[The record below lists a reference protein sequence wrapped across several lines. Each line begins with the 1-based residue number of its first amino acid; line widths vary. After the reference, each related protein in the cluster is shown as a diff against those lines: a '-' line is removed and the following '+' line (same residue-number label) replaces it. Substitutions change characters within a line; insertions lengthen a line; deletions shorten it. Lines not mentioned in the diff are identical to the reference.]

1 MRVFL
6 VFLSLLLV
14 LSSAACGT
22 PTVVYVVVTATPETT
37 VDAAQVVTVPTET
50 PLATLEV
57 APAPSATETSVATV
71 QTVIPT
77 SNEPTPLPPDFPTP
91 YITQV
96 QVAEQLFERGR
107 MYWVQRVRQIWVLH
121 VTAEGRGEWYVYED
135 TFADG
140 EPEIDPNLT
149 PPDGRIQ
156 PERGFGKLWR
166 EVPGLRDM
174 LGWAVQPEVGYI
186 SRYEYHLT
194 DQFDP
199 QGNRYGYHVVYS
211 LGGEQFRFNEI
222 DSTWQLGG
230 A

>member
-1 MRVFL
+1 MRLFL
-6 VFLSLLLV
+6 VSLLLM
-14 LSSAACGT
+14 LLAAACGN

-37 VDAAQVVTVPTET
+37 ADSQIVTAPTET
-50 PLATLEV
+50 ATPEA
-57 APAPSATETSVATV
+57 APTTAPTATTEPTESTTLV
-71 QTVIPT
+71 PT
-77 SNEPTPLPPDFPTP
+77 SSGPTPLPPDFPTP

-107 MYWVQRVRQIWVLH
+107 MYWVQHARQIWVLH
-121 VTAEGRGEWYVYED
+121 ITSEGRGDWFVYDD
-135 TFADG
+135 TFAEG
-140 EPEIDPNLT
+140 EPETDPNLV
-149 PPDGRIQ
+149 PPAGRLQ
-156 PERGFGKLWR
+156 PTRGFGKLWR

-186 SRYEYHLT
+186 SRYEYRVT
-194 DQFDP
+194 DQMDA
-199 QGNRYGYHVVYS
+199 QGNRYGYHVIYS